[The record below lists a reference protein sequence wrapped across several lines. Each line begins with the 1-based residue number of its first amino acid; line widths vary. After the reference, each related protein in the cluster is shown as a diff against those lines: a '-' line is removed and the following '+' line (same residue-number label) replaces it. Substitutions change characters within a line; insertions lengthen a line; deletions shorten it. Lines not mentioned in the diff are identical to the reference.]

1 MTNAVVAKNLQTFLH
16 KKGKQHSWVIERT
29 GMDETSFNSLLEGNE
44 DSLVHLEKV
53 AHLFRKEASDFY
65 DENMEM
71 PKTIEETEQ
80 ERAEHEEEKL
90 SVSAHSVVESAER
103 TAETLQNTISLLES
117 FGGFLTLPEE
127 IKEAVQSLELQVTEL
142 YTNVEQAHVNFTT
155 PMVVKPRFA
164 KPNHK

>member
-29 GMDETSFNSLLEGNE
+29 GMDETSFNSLLEGKE

-71 PKTIEETEQ
+71 PKTLEEIKQ
-80 ERAEHEEEKL
+80 EYAEKGENKL
-90 SVSAHSVVESAER
+90 PISAHPLVVTAER
-103 TAETLQNTISLLES
+103 TSERLQSALALLED

-127 IKEAVQSLELQVTEL
+127 IQESLQALETQVNEL
-142 YTNVEQAHVNFTT
+142 YTNVEQAHANFTT
-155 PMVVKPRFA
+155 PMVVKPRFV
-164 KPNHK
+164 KPNQK